1 MAEAPPRARVDLHC
15 HSTASDGTLT
25 PTEVLQRAA
34 QQGVDLLALTDHD
47 TLNGLHEAQQ
57 AAASL
62 PLQLINGV
70 EVSADFHG
78 RVLHVLGLRFDDTA
92 GHPLAEGLQQSDRLR
107 RERGAR
113 IQEKLAR
120 KGMADAAE
128 RAEALCDH
136 GQALTRTH
144 FARALVELGYC
155 PAMQDAFDRWL
166 GQGKSCYQKA
176 RWPVLEEVV
185 GWITA
190 SGGVAVLAHPLR
202 YKLTG
207 AWLRRVLTAFRQA
220 GGSGLEVVTGHYNPD
235 QTRRSAQWARAF
247 ELQASAGSDF
257 HNPANPHVELGRL
270 ETLPAGLRPVWA
282 GW

>member
-1 MAEAPPRARVDLHC
+1 MDLHC
-15 HSTASDGTLT
+15 HSTASDGTLG
-25 PTEVLQRAA
+25 PAELLQRAA
-34 QQGVDLLALTDHD
+34 QQGVELLALTDHD
-47 TLNGLHEAQQ
+47 TLNGLEEARQ
-57 AAASL
+57 AAENL
-62 PLQLINGV
+62 PIQLINGV
-70 EVSADFHG
+70 EISADFHG
-78 RVLHVLGLRFDDTA
+78 RVLHVLGLNFSSREDQ
-92 GHPLAEGLQQSDRLR
+92 PLREGLAHSDRLR
-107 RERGAR
+107 RERGRR

-128 RAEALCDH
+128 RAEQLCEND
-136 GQALTRTH
+136 QALTRTH

-155 PAMQDAFDRWL
+155 QAMQETFDRWL

-176 RWPVLEEVV
+176 QWPSLEEVT

-207 AWLRRVLTAFRQA
+207 AWLRRVLTAFRKA

-235 QTRRSAQWARAF
+235 HTRRSAQWAREFA
-247 ELQASAGSDF
+247 LMASVGSDF
-257 HNPANPHVELGRL
+257 HSPENPHVELGRL